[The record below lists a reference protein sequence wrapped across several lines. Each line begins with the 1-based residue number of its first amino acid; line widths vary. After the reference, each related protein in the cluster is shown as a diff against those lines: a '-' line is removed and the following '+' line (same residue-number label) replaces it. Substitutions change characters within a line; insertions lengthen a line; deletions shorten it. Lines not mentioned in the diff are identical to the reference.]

1 VPLARRM
8 STTGVAAPSK
18 WGRTLTFGAYG
29 ATTAACIQY
38 FYGSAEDFFDY
49 RFTTTKNPNDL
60 AEFYASEDF
69 MEIFCIFPF
78 VVEFMMK
85 NGEFA
90 ADAMPGYDQTVNT
103 FGFGGPGGME
113 VSMAFDEGE
122 IDTTGDGQADT
133 VAYFNKRERFKDWA
147 PFMPKYMNVV
157 FWDLTQNFGYHRKAD
172 GTCEV
177 YHHGETFYG
186 PFPIRLIF
194 TCHAYYVAWATERYI
209 QRPDFGNR
217 DKTDDLHELRKTIP
231 IEVMGEFL
239 GNLSSS
245 VEKAKADAL
254 KAGQTATVAKHEE
267 TLSKLK
273 DAKKKKLKSTMS
285 IYETGGEASKVKVE
299 VDNKE
304 VQDTI
309 RAALSTIGDM
319 EKGKGADRQALEQL
333 LAASELLK
341 ENINKM
347 EGNDPANAAPKPL
360 KKKIMLRRQS
370 SLLAMEQLE
379 AGAQNR
385 AKAAGQK

>member
-1 VPLARRM
+1 LA
-8 STTGVAAPSK
+8 S
-18 WGRTLTFGAYG
+18 
-29 ATTAACIQY
+29 ATRLPR
-38 FYGSAEDFFDY
+38 S
-49 RFTTTKNPNDL
+49 
-60 AEFYASEDF
+60 
-69 MEIFCIFPF
+69 FCIFPF

-231 IEVMGEFL
+231 IEV
-239 GNLSSS
+239 SSARGACCAHQWS
-245 VEKAKADAL
+245 THIVKCL
-254 KAGQTATVAKHEE
+254 PATVRPSHA
-267 TLSKLK
+267 
-273 DAKKKKLKSTMS
+273 
-285 IYETGGEASKVKVE
+285 GGS
-299 VDNKE
+299 
-304 VQDTI
+304 
-309 RAALSTIGDM
+309 S
-319 EKGKGADRQALEQL
+319 GKAV
-333 LAASELLK
+333 SV
-341 ENINKM
+341 I
-347 EGNDPANAAPKPL
+347 
-360 KKKIMLRRQS
+360 LRVWSWVR
-370 SLLAMEQLE
+370 
-379 AGAQNR
+379 R
-385 AKAAGQK
+385 